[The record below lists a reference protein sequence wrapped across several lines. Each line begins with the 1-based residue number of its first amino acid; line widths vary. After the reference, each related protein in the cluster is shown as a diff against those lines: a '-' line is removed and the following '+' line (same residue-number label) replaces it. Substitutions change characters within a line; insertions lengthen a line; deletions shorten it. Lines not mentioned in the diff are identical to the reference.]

1 LLDQLVDLGPSDS
14 AQLSAE
20 PLTALALER
29 ILTLLVDL
37 AFASNSH
44 VAVGLLGR
52 APDTYAESFILAAE
66 AGMIDTELATAPRPS
81 VGMRNVLVH
90 NYLAVDH
97 NRVAVAVPIAVEQY
111 GAYVRHVAAFLQTR
125 AGLRS
130 ARSRVR
136 TKLDKVCLVGESWRP
151 GDRVQHHHLRQWRET
166 GPDQPG
172 DPAPA
177 PLTASGHATQGLR
190 SSNATGVTPVSDLWR
205 LGDPPGGDLQR
216 VRALTDARTPTN

>member
-1 LLDQLVDLGPSDS
+1 MTPREIDWRSVRAKLRRIRELLDQLVDLGPIDS

-125 AGLRS
+125 AG
-130 ARSRVR
+130 
-136 TKLDKVCLVGESWRP
+136 
-151 GDRVQHHHLRQWRET
+151 
-166 GPDQPG
+166 
-172 DPAPA
+172 
-177 PLTASGHATQGLR
+177 
-190 SSNATGVTPVSDLWR
+190 
-205 LGDPPGGDLQR
+205 
-216 VRALTDARTPTN
+216 